1 MTDSSADTTGL
12 PSAGTIEVADA
23 NGVLTIALVGEH
35 DLGTRASIEPPLH
48 SAALG
53 EGGVIVDLSR
63 TTFLDSTVLQV
74 LVRTDALLRD
84 RGRTLVLVVPDDG
97 VAHRALEVSGLAETM
112 TCCESPGRAAELL
125 T

>member
-1 MTDSSADTTGL
+1 M
-12 PSAGTIEVADA
+12 
-23 NGVLTIALVGEH
+23 
-35 DLGTRASIEPPLH
+35 
-48 SAALG
+48 
-53 EGGVIVDLSR
+53 IVDLSR

-112 TCCESPGRAAELL
+112 TCCESPGRAAELA
-125 T
+125 